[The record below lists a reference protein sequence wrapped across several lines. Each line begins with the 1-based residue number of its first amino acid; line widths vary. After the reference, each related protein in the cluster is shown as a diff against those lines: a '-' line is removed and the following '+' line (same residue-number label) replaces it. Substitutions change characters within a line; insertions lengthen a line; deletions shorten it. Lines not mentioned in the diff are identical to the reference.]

1 MNDYQI
7 NFTQEYPD
15 RNGRIYDEHVRRI
28 MLNEY
33 MNILNIDENKM
44 MNIAIEEY
52 EE

>member
-7 NFTQEYPD
+7 NFTQECPD
-15 RNGRIYDEHVRRI
+15 RNGRIYDDHVRRI

-33 MNILNIDENKM
+33 MNMISTDNDKIML
-44 MNIAIEEY
+44 IAIEEY